1 LLTDSRVFDAST
13 NNTLSSFDLEAV
25 VGSVATFN
33 DDVVVVV
40 VVVVAV
46 VVGFK
51 TKAPADPEETIKNDV

>member
-13 NNTLSSFDLEAV
+13 NNTLSSFDLEAA

-33 DDVVVVV
+33 DDAVVV

-51 TKAPADPEETIKNDV
+51 TKAPADPEETIKKDV